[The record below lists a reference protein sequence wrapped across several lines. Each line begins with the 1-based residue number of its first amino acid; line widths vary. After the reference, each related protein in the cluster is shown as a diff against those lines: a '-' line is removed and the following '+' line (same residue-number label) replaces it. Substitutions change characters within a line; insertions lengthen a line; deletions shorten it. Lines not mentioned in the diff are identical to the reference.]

1 MESLHS
7 ALAQIFACRI
17 QVGNAQ
23 WYCIDVDAQH
33 VDGLSKLLNITPEA
47 YHLLAV
53 EIGWVKP
60 FKGRHGVSY
69 PLQRKAIDV
78 FFNSLSM
85 PFEVTKA
92 KIPSERR
99 RYNFL

>member
-60 FKGRHGVSY
+60 NPLKDGMESPTRCSARRLTSSSTLY
-69 PLQRKAIDV
+69 PCPLR
-78 FFNSLSM
+78 
-85 PFEVTKA
+85 
-92 KIPSERR
+92 
-99 RYNFL
+99 